1 MGRAA
6 IPIKHAG
13 SIGHD
18 VRNRT
23 WAVKIELNRKT
34 HNGPRRSSKA
44 EAKADLA
51 KGRTTTSRQAFA
63 RFLKQLTL
71 TAGRRSTRSSASQ
84 PASLKPKKMSSSD
97 AHPAAKR
104 HHVRTNIRKKPAM
117 HPDSLRIFVL
127 KKKYLDLIL
136 TGRKTLEIRCRRY
149 RPGPAYIGTSSPP
162 LVYAKLVI
170 GEGFQITTLQQWRA
184 LEKQHRACD
193 FKGRDTLPYKRSK
206 TTATYALPIS
216 DVQRLQTPLPYKW
229 RQGCV
234 GMAKFRPAAM

>member
-6 IPIKHAG
+6 LSIKHSG

-23 WAVKIELNRKT
+23 WTAKIELNRKT

-51 KGRTTTSRQAFA
+51 KGRTTTSRRAFA

-71 TAGRRSTRSSASQ
+71 TAGRRSTRSSAPQ

-97 AHPAAKR
+97 AHPAA
-104 HHVRTNIRKKPAM
+104 M
-117 HPDSLRIFVL
+117 HPDSLRIFVITR
-127 KKKYLDLIL
+127 KYLDMIL

-162 LVYAKLVI
+162 LVYAKLII
-170 GEGFQITTLQQWRA
+170 GKSFQITTLQQWRA

-206 TTATYALPIS
+206 TTATYALPLS

-234 GMAKFRPAAM
+234 GMANVRPAAM

>member
-6 IPIKHAG
+6 LPIKHAG

-23 WAVKIELNRKT
+23 WRAKIELNRKT

-71 TAGRRSTRSSASQ
+71 TAGRRSTRSSAPQ

-97 AHPAAKR
+97 AHPAA
-104 HHVRTNIRKKPAM
+104 M

-127 KKKYLDLIL
+127 TRKYLDLIL

-170 GEGFQITTLQQWRA
+170 GETFEITTLQQWRA

-234 GMAKFRPAAM
+234 GMAKFPPAVM

>member
-6 IPIKHAG
+6 LPIKHAG

-71 TAGRRSTRSSASQ
+71 TAGRQSTRSSAPQ

-97 AHPAAKR
+97 AHPAA
-104 HHVRTNIRKKPAM
+104 M

-127 KKKYLDLIL
+127 TRKYLDMIL

-162 LVYAKLVI
+162 LVYAKLII
-170 GEGFQITTLQQWRA
+170 GESFQITTLQQWRA

>member
-1 MGRAA
+1 
-6 IPIKHAG
+6 
-13 SIGHD
+13 
-18 VRNRT
+18 
-23 WAVKIELNRKT
+23 
-34 HNGPRRSSKA
+34 
-44 EAKADLA
+44 
-51 KGRTTTSRQAFA
+51 
-63 RFLKQLTL
+63 
-71 TAGRRSTRSSASQ
+71 
-84 PASLKPKKMSSSD
+84 
-97 AHPAAKR
+97 
-104 HHVRTNIRKKPAM
+104 M

-127 KKKYLDLIL
+127 TRKYLDLIL

-170 GEGFQITTLQQWRA
+170 GETFEITTLQQWRA